1 MGADIAALIM
11 KEFVIDCEDTTV
23 AVDGGPDAMKLLARM
38 VGGSK
43 MFTTIFDPFH
53 RPAEAQGRETYQH
66 VLGIKLTANAKS
78 TADMTLEEIYADIK
92 VQYYIRL
99 RALFVLT
106 GLSIILSLLIVFINA
121 YNLGLFGILLKWFV
135 ALLNVLT
142 IIWAILFVI
151 FII

>member
-1 MGADIAALIM
+1 MTGRPIRRNAIRTRQHRRCQIRNGGAMGADIAALIM

-38 VGGSK
+38 VGGSN

-78 TADMTLEEIYADIK
+78 TADMTLEEIYA
-92 VQYYIRL
+92 
-99 RALFVLT
+99 
-106 GLSIILSLLIVFINA
+106 G
-121 YNLGLFGILLKWFV
+121 
-135 ALLNVLT
+135 
-142 IIWAILFVI
+142 
-151 FII
+151 